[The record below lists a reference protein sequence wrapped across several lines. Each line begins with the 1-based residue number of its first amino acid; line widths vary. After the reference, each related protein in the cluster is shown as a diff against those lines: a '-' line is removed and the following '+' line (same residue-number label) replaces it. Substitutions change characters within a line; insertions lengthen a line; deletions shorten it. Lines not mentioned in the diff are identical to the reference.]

1 MVSFDA
7 TPRVEVPDG
16 YEHLLDLPLYGHLA
30 TVRPDGTPQVNPMWF
45 AWDGELLRFTHT
57 TKRQKYRNI
66 AAQPAVAMSISDPN
80 NPYRYLEVRG
90 VVEEI
95 VPDPTGA
102 FYLHLNDRYSGPL
115 TEPPADAQ
123 DRVILVVR
131 PTGFSQQ

>member
-1 MVSFDA
+1 MADI
-7 TPRVEVPDG
+7 PDG
-16 YEHLLDLPLYGHLA
+16 YAHLLDLPVYGHLA
-30 TVRPDGTPQVNPMWF
+30 TVRPDGRPQVNPMWF

-57 TKRQKYRNI
+57 NKRQKFRNI
-66 AAQPAVAMSISDPN
+66 EANPAVSMSIIEPD

-102 FYLHLNDRYSGPL
+102 FYLELNDRYSGPL
-115 TEPPADAQ
+115 TEPPPDKA

-131 PTGFSQQ
+131 PIGYTKQ

>member
-7 TPRVEVPDG
+7 TPKVEVPDG